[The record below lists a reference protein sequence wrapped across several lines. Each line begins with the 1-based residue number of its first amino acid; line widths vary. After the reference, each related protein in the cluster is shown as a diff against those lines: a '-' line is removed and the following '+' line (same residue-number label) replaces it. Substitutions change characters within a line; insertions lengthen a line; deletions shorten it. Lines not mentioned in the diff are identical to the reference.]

1 MHSLYCG
8 VTQTGKTTLARSHSR
23 ILKSHGQFV
32 IVYDPVNT
40 TTTHGGGWAAD
51 IITDDFD
58 ALLHYL
64 ETRRGAAHVFIDE
77 AGEHFGV
84 GDRDSH
90 WLLTRGRH
98 KGLFINLIAQRP
110 KMLAPTVR
118 TQCGRAYAFRMSPD
132 DLTEIGQD
140 FGHGQLGKTL
150 LEKGDYLVLNS
161 GASAI
166 AKHNVFSVA
175 DSF

>member
-8 VTQTGKTTLARSHSR
+8 VTQTGKTTLAREHSR
-23 ILKSHGQFV
+23 ILKSHSQDV
-32 IVYDPVNT
+32 IVYDPVAT
-40 TTTHGGGWAAD
+40 KTAGGGWAAD

-58 ALLHYL
+58 ALLNYL
-64 ETRRGAAHVFIDE
+64 ENRNKAAHVFIDE

-84 GDRDSH
+84 GDRHSH

-161 GASAI
+161 GLSAI
-166 AKHNVFSVA
+166 GKFNVFA
-175 DSF
+175 NTDSF